1 VFMYLDIFDPEKQEV
16 QKMKDHYTKGGLG
29 DVVCKKRLLEV
40 LDNFLTPIREKRKK
54 YEKDPK
60 HVLDLIIKGSQDAK
74 IVAAKTL
81 KEVKDVM
88 HMY

>member
-1 VFMYLDIFDPEKQEV
+1 
-16 QKMKDHYTKGGLG
+16 
-29 DVVCKKRLLEV
+29 
-40 LDNFLTPIREKRKK
+40 FLTPIRQKRKE

-60 HVLDLIIKGSQDAK
+60 QVLDLIFKGSKDAEK
-74 IVAAKTL
+74 VAAKTL